1 MQTSRSP
8 SPVLSLPSHGPP
20 TQQPDA
26 VDARRRRPNG
36 ANGNVP
42 SRLSRPSRPPHPPD
56 APYESNGVHSG
67 VNTTRRGP
75 RRRGSPQ
82 SSDDKLF
89 DGDRDKAERG
99 KHSDSVEL
107 LVASSSAVSSSSDRK
122 NSANKSSGRPPQ
134 GDNSSDKDLSSLTGD
149 LDKSARKAVASAD
162 DVTLALL
169 LTSWANTLSEAR
181 QHAQTP
187 ATQFESVFRASQ
199 ALDIVANEVLQSYPK
214 ADSPVRKALTSL
226 LGFVLYGDHRLYV
239 IVCELVTKLNAEL
252 ARSDGSDV
260 SREIYARYRDNA
272 VSRTLA
278 FLKTVSLDVRA
289 FSDILPNSPEVRDR
303 PSVPVNG
310 LTHSNGVGTN
320 GLEAVP
326 GAATLAGIG
335 TGPAGLDP
343 TKAVERSMDA
353 WRRAVARL
361 QGELALITVLN
372 KAILKAEIELCA
384 EDDSS
389 YRPVENFFSAV
400 QQAIRKHMEADVAA
414 RTNRLKA
421 VYWADVVVG
430 AETTVLQAIRD
441 HAECWIRQF
450 VSSQTEVERQLDE
463 AGIGFGPSARV
474 NEEKFPVLLSASAGI
489 AALVSC
495 QQRGFAWAGE
505 TSKILTAMV
514 EALHCLENAADSQ
527 LGPSADLKAKFYD
540 SIGGAFSS
548 IDEVVDWSFE
558 LLCSK
563 VLGSL
568 EKSCGNVSAETE
580 DPVVQRPRA
589 LRFEEPPKTPVAE
602 KETGEN
608 GQSSVNRRKMRHV
621 RMKSSPDALL
631 HLNARMDDYSDDETE
646 VDRNVDREIEF
657 TDDKDD
663 QAEDGNINV
672 SIEVV
677 ETRKPIALDEAVLRT
692 DCPTGPTETDSLPT
706 VGDPKGLVDDDDDEA
721 DDRDII
727 VHDDES
733 VDDGPRKV
741 HSHIRSMSVDGIP
754 F

>member
-1 MQTSRSP
+1 MSF
-8 SPVLSLPSHGPP
+8 PSHGPP
-20 TQQPDA
+20 PQQPDA
-26 VDARRRRPNG
+26 VDSRRRRQNG
-36 ANGNVP
+36 TNANIS
-42 SRLSRPSRPPHPPD
+42 SRPTRPSRPPHPSD
-56 APYESNGVHSG
+56 ASYESNGIHG
-67 VNTTRRGP
+67 GLGANRRGP
-75 RRRGSPQ
+75 RRRSSPQ
-82 SSDDKLF
+82 SSDDKLY
-89 DGDRDKAERG
+89 DGDRDKIDRG
-99 KHSDSVEL
+99 KRSESVEL

-122 NSANKSSGRPPQ
+122 NPSIKSSGRPPQ
-134 GDNSSDKDLSSLTGD
+134 GDNSSEKDLSSLTGD

-169 LTSWANTLSEAR
+169 LTSWANSLSEAR

-226 LGFVLYGDHRLYV
+226 FEFVLYGDHRLYV
-239 IVCELVTKLNAEL
+239 SVCELVTKLNAEIPVSNV
-252 ARSDGSDV
+252 SDASQD
-260 SREIYARYRDNA
+260 IYARYRDNA
-272 VSRTLA
+272 VSKTLS
-278 FLKTVSLDVRA
+278 FLKAVSLDVRA

-303 PSVPVNG
+303 PSISLNG
-310 LTHSNGVGTN
+310 LTLSNGAENG
-320 GLEAVP
+320 GLEGGA
-326 GAATLAGIG
+326 GAAANSLISS
-335 TGPAGLDP
+335 GPAGPDP

-361 QGELALITVLN
+361 QGELALISVLN
-372 KAILKAEIELCA
+372 NAIEKVEIELCCE
-384 EDDSS
+384 EDSF
-389 YRPVENFFSAV
+389 RPVENFFTAV
-400 QQAIRKHMEADVAA
+400 QQAVCKHMEADVAA

-421 VYWADVVVG
+421 VFWADVVVG

-441 HAECWIRQF
+441 YAEYWMRQF
-450 VSSQTEVERQLDE
+450 ANAQTDVERQLDE

-474 NEEKFPVLLSASAGI
+474 NKEKFPILLSASAGI

-514 EALHCLENAADSQ
+514 EAVHCLESAADGQ

-540 SIGGAFSS
+540 GIGGAFSS
-548 IDEVVDWSFE
+548 IDEVVEWSFE
-558 LLCSK
+558 SLCSK

-568 EKSCGNVSAETE
+568 EKSCGQISAETE

-589 LRFEEPPKTPVAE
+589 LRFEEPPKTPVADR
-602 KETGEN
+602 ETGEN

-646 VDRNVDREIEF
+646 VDRDVDREIEF
-657 TDDKDD
+657 SDEKDD
-663 QAEDGNINV
+663 QAEDSNINV
-672 SIEVV
+672 SIEIV
-677 ETRKPIALDEAVLRT
+677 ETRKPVVLGNSVLGT
-692 DCPTGPTETDSLPT
+692 DCVTVPVEADSLSA
-706 VGDPKGLVDDDDDEA
+706 VGDSKGLVDDDDDEA

-727 VHDDES
+727 VHDDDS